1 MKTPAGRECEY
12 FYGDYFRG
20 RNIEECRLLKA
31 NGQAWTPNLCV
42 TCPAPE
48 IARANSCKHMS
59 LRATL
64 IRPWSALFQRR
75 VQITAFCQKSKRD
88 VPEPQIGCGECHA
101 LPFKF
106 EVRD

>member
-31 NGQAWTPNLCV
+31 NGQAWTPNLCA
-42 TCPAPE
+42 TCPAPD
-48 IARANSCKHMS
+48 IARANSCKHMN
-59 LRATL
+59 LRATI

-75 VQITAFCQKSKRD
+75 VQISAFCQKSKRD
-88 VPEPQIGCGECHA
+88 VPEPQVGCGECHA

-106 EVRD
+106 EVKD